1 MTTQLPDNSGP
12 QTAKLKMTGASS
24 FTIMSIC
31 SHSLDYTS
39 YIHWDSYIA
48 PGPGWIQG
56 DYVACMDKTEPVP
69 LCDEKVPLLK
79 IYHL

>member
-24 FTIMSIC
+24 FTIVSIC

-39 YIHWDSYIA
+39 YI
-48 PGPGWIQG
+48 
-56 DYVACMDKTEPVP
+56 
-69 LCDEKVPLLK
+69 L
-79 IYHL
+79 